1 MKHKILKKLSIGLL
15 VAGSVAGV
23 SYATVQAINANTST
37 TTKLD
42 TQTVYKDLA
51 TFTVGAKD
59 PATKK
64 YTLTINNKDPEKG
77 TVTFTDGNVS
87 GQFAIGET
95 ITLAVSIKDPNYV
108 PEQIKVHS
116 QSNVDKDG
124 IGNNTLGVNQIDGAT
139 YEFKLPPETSP
150 DGRPNPFYDGN
161 KSLSVDVSWTLK
173 SINSWEYEWIDGTD
187 SGLYAIS
194 VNEDNFIFDDVAHPD
209 LAMKTVQDS
218 LTGAN
223 KANVI
228 FRIYLNGHNMAIRNM
243 TIPSG
248 VQLMFI
254 NNKTNTNNG
263 ERPVISLT
271 KDSKFSEYDVH
282 GVIGRWGSVDFSKE
296 LKTKLNLN
304 VAHGWW
310 DSNANE

>member
-1 MKHKILKKLSIGLL
+1 MKHKMLKKLSIGLL

-23 SYATVQAINANTST
+23 GYATAQVINANTST

-42 TQTVYKDLA
+42 TQTDKVVNMA

-59 PATKK
+59 PVSNK
-64 YTLTINNKDPEKG
+64 YTLTIYNKDPEKG
-77 TVTFTDGNVS
+77 SVTFAKGFVDKNHEI
-87 GQFAIGET
+87 GQFAVGET
-95 ITLAVSIKDPNYV
+95 ITLAVNIKDPNYTV
-108 PEQIKVHS
+108 QTIKVHS

-124 IGNNTLGVNQIDGAT
+124 IGNNTTGVNQIDAAT
-139 YEFKLPPETSP
+139 YEFKLPEETSP

-161 KSLSVDVSWTLK
+161 KNLSVDVYWTLK
-173 SINSWEYEWIDGTD
+173 KINAWEYDWLDGTD
-187 SGLYAIS
+187 SGNYAIS
-194 VNEDNFIFDDVAHPD
+194 VNKDNFIFDDVANPD
-209 LAMKTVQDS
+209 LAMKTVLDS
-218 LTGAN
+218 VTG
-223 KANVI
+223 KPQPNVI

-254 NNKTNTNNG
+254 NNKTNTYQG

-282 GVIGRWGSVDFSKE
+282 GVIGISVDE
-296 LKTKLNLN
+296 VL
-304 VAHGWW
+304 
-310 DSNANE
+310 